1 MARNSPPTFS
11 LVPLPHG
18 ASSSGCRRSRL
29 GRLPSLSGRWTPVA
43 TTSHRPRTPE
53 RQGDAA
59 VPPVPEG
66 AMTPVAAVRPLP
78 RRSIYRGRGVV
89 KRDAE
94 AGRERAASRTPSTLR
109 ERRRDG
115 AILGQM
121 RRLRAEIDVAAPPD
135 RVWEVHTTFAI
146 RSRSSLDVR
155 VLVLARDL
163 RPVGPRAALPRAS
176 LSPPTPGVWLG
187 LLVES
192 EPLADLR
199 HEASHGGNSTPFASE
214 GEGGSRPLRK
224 PPSSSL
230 PKGKVR
236 QASASQVALKT
247 PLARRLGA
255 SEAGHT
261 LSRP

>member
-1 MARNSPPTFS
+1 MVRSRKWRPGRRRMARNSPPTFS

-121 RRLRAEIDVAAPPD
+121 RRLRAEIDVAARPTACG
-135 RVWEVHTTFAI
+135 RFTR
-146 RSRSSLDVR
+146 RSRS
-155 VLVLARDL
+155 A
-163 RPVGPRAALPRAS
+163 RAAAS
-176 LSPPTPGVWLG
+176 TC
-187 LLVES
+187 EC
-192 EPLADLR
+192 
-199 HEASHGGNSTPFASE
+199 
-214 GEGGSRPLRK
+214 
-224 PPSSSL
+224 SSWHATFV
-230 PKGKVR
+230 P
-236 QASASQVALKT
+236 
-247 PLARRLGA
+247 
-255 SEAGHT
+255 
-261 LSRP
+261 